1 MTTQNLIRVRW
12 TTRSDMPKLME
23 IEDSK
28 DLYRWN
34 EKDFITTLGQPQSF
48 GKMAILENKIIG
60 HIIYKFN
67 RDHCEILNIVVDLD
81 YRRISVASR
90 FINDLKKKSK
100 KIKARVD
107 ETNLTAQ
114 LFLKSHSF
122 KVIKTD
128 NHYYENGDDSYL
140 FFYD

>member
-1 MTTQNLIRVRW
+1 MTTQHLIRVRW
-12 TTRSDMPKLME
+12 TTKSDMPKLME

-34 EKDFITTLGQPQSF
+34 EKDFLKTLGQPQSF

-67 RDHCEILNIVVDLD
+67 RDHCEILNVVVDLD
-81 YRRISVASR
+81 YRRMSVASR
-90 FINDLKKKSK
+90 FINDLKKKSS

-107 ETNLTAQ
+107 ETNLAAQ
-114 LFLKSHSF
+114 LFLKYHGF
-122 KVIKTD
+122 KAIKTD
-128 NHYYENGDDSYL
+128 NEYYENGDDSYL